1 MFSRNTVLILAA
13 LLLVTVNLIFLAVTA
28 RRPEALGFSGRTLGF
43 VAPFQELA
51 ARAVEGA
58 RGVWRHYFSLVGVSY
73 ENERLVS
80 ELARE
85 RERLARQREVELEN
99 ERLRSLL
106 GFARTLPQSAVAAE
120 IVAKDPSPWFKT
132 VIINKGRAEGLR
144 RGLPAVT
151 AQGVAGRIVE
161 AGERQSKLMLIIDRN
176 SAADALVQRSRAR
189 GIVKGASAEECYLD
203 YVMHEEDVRPGD
215 EVVTSGLD
223 GVFPK
228 GLRIGTVAAV
238 SFQGTDFFK
247 EVRIVPAVNFERL
260 EEVLVIL
267 DTPPE
272 SRTAIQR
279 R

>member
-13 LLLVTVNLIFLAVTA
+13 LLLVTVNFIFLAVTA
-28 RRPEALGFSGRTLGF
+28 RRPEAFGFSGRAIGF

-51 ARAVEGA
+51 TRAVDGA
-58 RGVWRHYFSLVGVSY
+58 RDVWRHYFDLVGVSY
-73 ENERLVS
+73 ENQRLAA

-85 RERLARQREVELEN
+85 RERLARQRELELEN

-106 GFARTLPQSAVAAE
+106 GFARTLPHATVAAE
-120 IVAKDPSPWFKT
+120 IVAKDPSLWFKT
-132 VIINKGRAEGLR
+132 VIINKGSAQGLR

-151 AQGVAGRIVE
+151 AQGVAGRVTDT
-161 AGERQSKLMLIIDRN
+161 GERQSKLLLIVDRN
-176 SAADALVQRSRAR
+176 SAVDALVQRSRAR
-189 GIVKGASAEECYLD
+189 GIVKGASGDECFLD

-223 GVFPK
+223 GIYPK

-238 SFQGTDFFK
+238 SFQGSDFFK
-247 EVRIVPAVNFERL
+247 SVRVTPAVNFERL

-267 DTPPE
+267 DPHPRE
-272 SRTAIQR
+272 VIQR